1 MIKDFFK
8 YRYNLNIKP
17 YFDRDL
23 RKIHSLSSKKY
34 PFSQRLTKTH
44 IIDAIN
50 WLYHTNELVNKNG
63 FPSKFSFGANYGLSG
78 SYPEVTGYTLCTLL
92 TIIRNKPLKDYNYS
106 IINELIMNSYKYLL
120 TTQLE
125 NGSFMAGNK
134 NTVNYGEISIFNT
147 GQILL
152 GLADLYES
160 VLNNKIVECDFVDE
174 KVIKY
179 SIDQACKFLTTQID
193 EDGSYNIRYTYTK
206 KKKTYNSRTS
216 YGLLRGGIVL
226 NNKFY
231 IDSALRNF
239 NWVSSQCQP
248 NGLIKHWG
256 LQDNWSVLH
265 TISYTLRG
273 LIEAGIYYNNDG
285 FIKNTINGIK
295 FLTSNISKDFMYKG
309 LIPSYFN
316 DKGFHNDELCI
327 TGLSQL
333 AIVIK
338 KIPENKRPKAY
349 DDLFKNIINDTKR
362 FQLNGFDK
370 NIYNGAIPAS
380 IPFSGEYQAN
390 SLIEWGLKF
399 FIDSLLLYDG
409 VKSSEVKG

>member
-1 MIKDFFK
+1 MIKDFLK
-8 YRYNLNIKP
+8 YRYNLKIRP

-23 RKIHSLSSKKY
+23 KKINILSNKKY
-34 PFSQRLTKTH
+34 PFYQRSIDIH
-44 IIDAIN
+44 ITDAIN
-50 WLYHTNELVNKNG
+50 WLYHINKLVHKKG

-106 IINELIMNSYKYLL
+106 IVDELIMNSYKYLL

-125 NGSFMAGNK
+125 NGSFMAGNE
-134 NTVNYGEISIFNT
+134 NTANYGEVSIFNT
-147 GQILL
+147 GQVLL
-152 GLADLYES
+152 GISDLYES
-160 VLNNKIVECDFVDE
+160 VLKNNIEKYDFINEKI
-174 KVIKY
+174 IKN
-179 SIDQACKFLTTQID
+179 SIDQACKFLTTQI
-193 EDGSYNIRYTYTK
+193 EKDGSYNTKYTYTK
-206 KKKTYNSRTS
+206 KKKTYYSRAT

-239 NWVSSQCQP
+239 NWVSSQCLT
-248 NGLIKHWG
+248 NGQIQHWG
-256 LQDNWSVLH
+256 FQDNWAVLH

-273 LIEAGIYYNNDG
+273 LIEAGIYYNNDI
-285 FIKNTINGIK
+285 FITNTINGIR
-295 FLTSNISKDFMYKG
+295 FLTDNISKGFKYNG
-309 LIPSYFN
+309 LIPAYFDN
-316 DKGFHNDELCI
+316 KGNHNDELCI

-338 KIPENKRPKAY
+338 KIPKNKRPEDY
-349 DDLFKNIINDTKR
+349 NVLFNNIINDTQC
-362 FQLNGFDK
+362 FQFNGFNK

-380 IPFSGEYQAN
+380 FPFYGEYQTN

-399 FIDSLLLYDG
+399 FIDSLLLSDG
-409 VKSSEVKG
+409 VKASEVKG